1 MKLIEDQSAL
11 IWTSNDVK
19 VNAHRMFTKSDQEEL
34 YKIIGESDDDL
45 KVFLEKII
53 EKNQG
58 EIISFINEIICESIR
73 EELKL

>member
-1 MKLIEDQSAL
+1 
-11 IWTSNDVK
+11 
-19 VNAHRMFTKSDQEEL
+19 MFTKSDQEEL

-73 EELKL
+73 EELKS